1 MFSKIT
7 SRDELRH
14 EKLPLDIPIGDI
26 SSPSRVSQASGP
38 EW

>member
-14 EKLPLDIPIGDI
+14 EKRADIPIGDI
-26 SSPSRVSQASGP
+26 SSPIRVS
-38 EW
+38 